1 MPWIIKQMFIA
12 LLSFSLFLAIKYVP
26 YMIRQTHIDW
36 NLVELNYYPFV
47 ISLDKCNGS
56 YNVNDDLS
64 KNMFRVKKKD
74 VNVKACSM
82 KTRIS
87 EYDCKCKFYNATCNL
102 IEKRI
107 MINANVSV
115 KSIV

>member
-1 MPWIIKQMFIA
+1 MMTYLKICFEW
-12 LLSFSLFLAIKYVP
+12 
-26 YMIRQTHIDW
+26 
-36 NLVELNYYPFV
+36 
-47 ISLDKCNGS
+47 
-56 YNVNDDLS
+56 
-64 KNMFRVKKKD
+64 KKKD

>member
-36 NLVELNYYPFV
+36 NLVKLNYYPFV

-56 YNVNDDLS
+56 YNVVDDLS
-64 KNMFRVKKKD
+64 KNM
-74 VNVKACSM
+74 CSEWN
-82 KTRIS
+82 KRR
-87 EYDCKCKFYNATCNL
+87 KC
-102 IEKRI
+102 
-107 MINANVSV
+107 
-115 KSIV
+115 